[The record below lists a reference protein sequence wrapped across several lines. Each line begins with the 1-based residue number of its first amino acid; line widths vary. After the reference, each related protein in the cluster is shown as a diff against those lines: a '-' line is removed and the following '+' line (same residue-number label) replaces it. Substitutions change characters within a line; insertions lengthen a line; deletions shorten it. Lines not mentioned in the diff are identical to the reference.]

1 METLKILKLSGKAV
15 LPTRATTGSA
25 GMDLYALLEE
35 PVTIK
40 TGERVSVATGIAI
53 SLPSSDLVALVFP
66 RSGLSTKFGITLANC
81 VGVIDSDYR
90 GEIKVSLIN
99 LGQTDYILNPF
110 ERVAQMCIMPV
121 LGMDIEEVSTLDETE
136 RGSGGFGS
144 TGK

>member
-1 METLKILKLSGKAV
+1 METLKILKLNEKAV

-40 TGERVSVATGIAI
+40 AGERVSVATGIAI
-53 SLPSSDLVALVFP
+53 SLPSSDLVALVFA
-66 RSGLSTKFGITLANC
+66 RSGLSTKFGVTLANC

-99 LGQTDYILNPF
+99 LGQADYTLNPF
-110 ERVAQMCIMPV
+110 ERIAQMCIMPV
-121 LGMDIEEVSTLDETE
+121 LGMNIEEVTTLDETE